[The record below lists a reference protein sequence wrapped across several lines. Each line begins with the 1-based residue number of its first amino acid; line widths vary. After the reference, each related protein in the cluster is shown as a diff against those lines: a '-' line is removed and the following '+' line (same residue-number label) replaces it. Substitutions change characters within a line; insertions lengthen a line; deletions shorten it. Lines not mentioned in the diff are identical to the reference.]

1 MKVCDESLDKVS
13 HFFEGSANNG
23 ECHVLFTNLIMQQKE
38 VDVKLLCVVK
48 KLILSFVASM

>member
-1 MKVCDESLDKVS
+1 MKASTKLVI
-13 HFFEGSANNG
+13 FFEGSANNG

-38 VDVKLLCVVK
+38 VDVKLLYVVK